1 MKYLLDANTYIQAM
15 NTYYHVDFCP
25 AYWDWL
31 DMQFNRGEL
40 VSINMVYDELVSG
53 QDILATWI
61 KQRKNQFI
69 AVDDELT
76 QQTFSS
82 IANYTAQN
90 PYFKPF
96 EIDRFLAGADPW
108 LIAKAKTTG
117 ATLVTQEKSVGTNS
131 TKVKI
136 PNICQQ
142 FAVDHI
148 DTFEL
153 LSRLKAKFVL

>member
-31 DMQFNRGEL
+31 DRQFNQGEL
-40 VSINMVYDELVSG
+40 ASINIVYDELVSG

-61 KQRKNQFI
+61 KQRKNQFV
-69 AVDDELT
+69 AVDDALT
-76 QQTFSS
+76 QQAFSS

-96 EIDRFLAGADPW
+96 EIARFLAGADPW

-117 ATLVTQEKSVGTNS
+117 AILVTQEKSVGTNS